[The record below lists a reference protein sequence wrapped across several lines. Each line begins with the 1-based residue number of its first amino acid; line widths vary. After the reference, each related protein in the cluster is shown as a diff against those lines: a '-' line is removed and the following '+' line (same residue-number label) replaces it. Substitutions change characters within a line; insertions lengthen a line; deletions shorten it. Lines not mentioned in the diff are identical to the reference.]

1 MVCKFFIHLCRL
13 FYQHFNLIKHTMSE
27 QVRQLSPSLPWNI
40 FADLNAI
47 PRASK
52 KEQRIAQWVR
62 DFGKKHGLET
72 ITDDFGNIIL
82 KKPASK
88 GREKS
93 PVTILQGHLD
103 MVHSKNAD
111 VHFDFDTQGIEMYV
125 EGDWVRARGTT
136 LGADNGLGVASILAV
151 LASNDIPHPA
161 LEALFTLDEEQ
172 GLGGAKNL
180 GRNLLKGKVL
190 LNLDTEE
197 DHVLTIGCAGGVDTL
212 IDWKY
217 KEESTPEN
225 LPSFSL
231 KISHLQGGHSGM
243 DIHRGRGNANK
254 LLARVLMA
262 CAPAG
267 LRLSTFDGGN
277 LRNEIPREATATVV
291 VKNEKRFAKLLQ
303 AVAQEIATEFK
314 TPEPNVK
321 ITATE
326 SAMPSKVMRRSD
338 QAKFLNAIRSVQNG
352 VFRMSPEIPG
362 LVEASTNL
370 AKITLGNGQLTIGS
384 LQRSSVES
392 SKSDVAAAFRAPFDL
407 LGAAVQTANEYP
419 GWKPE
424 PSSRIVKKM
433 EGIYQKMFDHAP
445 VIEACHA
452 GLECGIIGQAYPRL
466 DMVSFGPLIQGAH
479 SPDERASISSFQKF
493 WKFYVEVLGAI

>member
-1 MVCKFFIHLCRL
+1 
-13 FYQHFNLIKHTMSE
+13 MSDPI
-27 QVRQLSPSLPWNI
+27 RQLEPSAPWNF

-62 DFGKKHGLET
+62 DFGKRHGLEVL
-72 ITDDFGNIIL
+72 TDDFGNVII
-82 KKPASK
+82 KKPASP

-111 VHFDFDTQGIEMYV
+111 VDFDFDKQGIDMYLD
-125 EGDWVRARGTT
+125 GDWVRARGTT

-151 LASNDIPHPA
+151 LASKDIVHPP

-180 GRNLLKGKVL
+180 GRGLLKGKVL

-197 DHVLTIGCAGGVDTL
+197 DHVLTIGCAGGIDTL

-217 KEESTPEN
+217 KEEPAPDN
-225 LPSFSL
+225 LPGLLL
-231 KISHLQGGHSGM
+231 KVSGLKGGHSGV
-243 DIHRGRGNANK
+243 DIHLGRANANK
-254 LLARVLMA
+254 ILARVLMA

-267 LRLSTFDGGN
+267 LRLADFDGGN
-277 LRNEIPREATATVV
+277 LRNEIPREAKAHVV
-291 VKNEKRFAKLLQ
+291 VKNEKRFAKLLKS
-303 AVAQEIATEFK
+303 VTQEIAAEFK
-314 TPEPNVK
+314 TPEPNLK

-326 SAMPSKVMRRSD
+326 ASRPARVMRRSD
-338 QAKFLNAIRSVQNG
+338 QVKLLHALRAVHNG

-362 LVEASTNL
+362 LVEASSNL
-370 AKITLGNGQLTIGS
+370 ARITLSGGQLSIGS

-392 SKSDVAAAFRAPFDL
+392 SKADVAAAFRAPFDL
-407 LGAAVQTANEYP
+407 IGASVQTANEYP
-419 GWKPE
+419 GWKPN
-424 PSSRIVKKM
+424 PSSKIVKKM
-433 EGIYQKMFDHAP
+433 EGIYRNLFGHDA

-452 GLECGIIGQAYPRL
+452 GLECGIIGEAYKGL
-466 DMVSFGPLIQGAH
+466 DMVSFGPLIQGPH
-479 SPDERASISSFQKF
+479 SPDERASVSSYQKF
-493 WKFYVEVLGAI
+493 WKFYVEVLRAI

>member
-1 MVCKFFIHLCRL
+1 
-13 FYQHFNLIKHTMSE
+13 MSD
-27 QVRQLSPSLPWNI
+27 QIRQLEPAAPWSL

-62 DFGKKHGLET
+62 DFGKSHGLAVQ
-72 ITDDFGNIIL
+72 TDDFGNIII
-82 KKPASK
+82 KKPASPGK
-88 GREKS
+88 ENS

-111 VHFDFDTQGIEMYV
+111 VEFDFENQGIDMYV
-125 EGDWVRARGTT
+125 DGDWVRARGTT

-151 LASNDIPHPA
+151 LASKDIAHPP

-172 GLGGAKNL
+172 GLGGAMNL
-180 GRNLLKGKVL
+180 GRGLLQGKVL

-197 DHVLTIGCAGGVDTL
+197 DHVLTIGCAGGIDTL
-212 IDWKY
+212 VDWKY
-217 KEESTPEN
+217 KEEPVPVGYS
-225 LPSFSL
+225 SFQVQ
-231 KISHLQGGHSGM
+231 ISGLQGGHSGM

-254 LLARVLMA
+254 MLARVLLA
-262 CAPAG
+262 STPAG
-267 LRLSTFDGGN
+267 LRLASFDGGN
-277 LRNEIPREATATVV
+277 LRNEIPRESKAVV
-291 VKNEKRFAKLLQ
+291 VVQDEAQFRTLLQ
-303 AVAQEIATEFK
+303 AAFEELAEEYK
-314 TPEPNVK
+314 TAEPNLNVAAME
-321 ITATE
+321 TP
-326 SAMPSKVMRRSD
+326 MPSKVMHGAD
-338 QAKFLNAIRSVQNG
+338 QVKFLQAVRAVQNG
-352 VFRMSPEIPG
+352 VYRMSPEIPG

-407 LGAAVQTANEYP
+407 LGANIATGSEYP
-419 GWKPE
+419 GWKPD
-424 PSSRIVKKM
+424 PSSSLV
-433 EGIYQKMFDHAP
+433 QKMADLYQQSFGEAP

-452 GLECGIIGQAYPRL
+452 GLECGIIGQAYPGL

-479 SPDERASISSFQKF
+479 SPDERASISSFRKF
-493 WKFYVEVLGAI
+493 WGYYLQVLAAI

>member
-1 MVCKFFIHLCRL
+1 
-13 FYQHFNLIKHTMSE
+13 MSDAI
-27 QVRQLSPSLPWNI
+27 RQIDPQAPWNY

-47 PRASK
+47 PRPSK

-72 ITDDFGNIIL
+72 LTDDFGNIII
-82 KKPASK
+82 KKPASP
-88 GREKS
+88 GWEKS

-111 VHFDFDTQGIEMYV
+111 VQFDFDKQGIDMYID
-125 EGDWVRARGTT
+125 GDWVRARGTT

-151 LASNDIPHPA
+151 LASKDISHPP

-172 GLGGAKNL
+172 GLSGAKNL
-180 GRNLLKGKVL
+180 GRGLLKGKVL

-197 DHVLTIGCAGGVDTL
+197 DHVLTIGCAGGIDTL
-212 IDWKY
+212 IEWHY
-217 KEESTPEN
+217 KDMPTPEN
-225 LPSFSL
+225 HTAF
-231 KISHLQGGHSGM
+231 KIRLHHLQGGHSGM

-254 LLARVLMA
+254 LLVRALMA

-267 LRLSTFDGGN
+267 LRLAAFDGGN
-277 LRNEIPREATATVV
+277 LRNEIPREASAIVA
-291 VKNEKRFAKLLQ
+291 VKNEKRFHKLLK
-303 AVAQEIATEFK
+303 AVTKELAEEFR
-314 TPEPNVK
+314 TTEPNLK

-326 SAMPSKVMRRSD
+326 TTTPLLVMRKPD

-352 VFRMSPEIPG
+352 VYRMSPEIPG

-370 AKITLGNGQLTIGS
+370 AKITLEKGVLHIGS

-392 SKSDVAAAFRAPFDL
+392 SKADVAAAFRAPFDL
-407 LGAAVQTANEYP
+407 IGAKVTTANAYP
-419 GWKPE
+419 GWKPD
-424 PSSRIVKKM
+424 PSSKVVRKM
-433 EGIYQKMFDHAP
+433 AGIYEKMYGHAP

-452 GLECGIIGQAYPRL
+452 GLECGIIGEAYRGL
-466 DMVSFGPLIQGAH
+466 DMVSFGPTIEGAH
-479 SPDERASISSFQKF
+479 SPDERASISSFRKF
-493 WKFYVEVLGAI
+493 WAFYLEVLKAI